1 MNKPFVAIVLTMF
14 AGCST
19 HPCADLSDAIRPG
32 KLGPT
37 TVQPYGGVTMQG
49 QLIPPPPSGIGTP
62 GGPGVVPPPLPL
74 PGSRQ
79 PPGVFQLEP
88 PIPPGS
94 VPVPPPLPPPA
105 PPPRP

>member
-1 MNKPFVAIVLTMF
+1 MNKPVVGLLLSVL

-19 HPCADLSDAIRPG
+19 HLCADLSDAIRPG

-49 QLIPPPPSGIGTP
+49 QLSPPPMVGLGTP
-62 GGPGVVPPPLPL
+62 MGPGAVPLPL

-79 PPGVFQLEP
+79 QPGVFQLSP
-88 PIPPGS
+88 PVGPGS
-94 VPVPPPLPPPA
+94 APFPPPLPPPA
-105 PPPRP
+105 PTP